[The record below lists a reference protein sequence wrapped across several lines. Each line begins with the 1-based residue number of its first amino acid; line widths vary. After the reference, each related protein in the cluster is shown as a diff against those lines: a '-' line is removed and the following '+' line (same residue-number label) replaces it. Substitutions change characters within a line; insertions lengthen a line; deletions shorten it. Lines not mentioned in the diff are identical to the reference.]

1 MAKPELRPTLSG
13 APRRA
18 PGQLPAN
25 VIFSVKS
32 SGTQT
37 EGGGRSK
44 HHARRRFNAL
54 IFSHSGGWTSR
65 PRCPQGGCLLR
76 PPPSGCGRPSP
87 RASSLVL
94 PLRMCVPSSLLTGT
108 PARGTR
114 AHPQDLILP
123 LSSLPSPYAHVLGY
137 RGLGLPNTGMR
148 WMQPQRPLTCTFR
161 TDPETRA
168 GSSSCSPVP
177 RRVDAGLKVS
187 VLSLASD
194 LCGRDSAW
202 KRQEQARSR
211 SLRLRS
217 VHTIKANRALPPNP
231 S

>member
-1 MAKPELRPTLSG
+1 
-13 APRRA
+13 
-18 PGQLPAN
+18 
-25 VIFSVKS
+25 
-32 SGTQT
+32 
-37 EGGGRSK
+37 
-44 HHARRRFNAL
+44 
-54 IFSHSGGWTSR
+54 
-65 PRCPQGGCLLR
+65 
-76 PPPSGCGRPSP
+76 
-87 RASSLVL
+87 
-94 PLRMCVPSSLLTGT
+94 
-108 PARGTR
+108 
-114 AHPQDLILP
+114 
-123 LSSLPSPYAHVLGY
+123 
-137 RGLGLPNTGMR
+137 
-148 WMQPQRPLTCTFR
+148 MQPQRPLTCTFR